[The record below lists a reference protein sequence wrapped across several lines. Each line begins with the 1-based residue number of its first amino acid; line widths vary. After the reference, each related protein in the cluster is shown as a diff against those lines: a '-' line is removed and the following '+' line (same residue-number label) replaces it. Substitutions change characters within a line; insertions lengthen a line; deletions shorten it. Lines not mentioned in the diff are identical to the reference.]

1 MGWLLNHMGVDA
13 ADVVAFGD
21 GENDI
26 EMLQAAGVG
35 CVCPPP
41 PRDTGEG
48 FHQATTSHFGSC
60 TARRMG
66 NRRRRDIFM
75 VERRHHA

>member
-41 PRDTGEG
+41 PRDTGQG
-48 FHQATTSHFGSC
+48 FHPSDYLTLRFMYGTTYGQQ
-60 TARRMG
+60 TKARHIHG
-66 NRRRRDIFM
+66 
-75 VERRHHA
+75 